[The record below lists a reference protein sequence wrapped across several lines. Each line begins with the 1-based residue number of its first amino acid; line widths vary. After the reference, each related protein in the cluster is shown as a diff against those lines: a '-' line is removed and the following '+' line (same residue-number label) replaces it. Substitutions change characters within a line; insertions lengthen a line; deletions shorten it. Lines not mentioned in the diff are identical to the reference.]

1 MSAGIDYGMGTVNID
16 QETGIRYGVIP
27 VNDVCQAW
35 SDESEPV
42 YPEPDPDEE
51 EPEDFGPEYD
61 PSLYVYS
68 RQGYVATQSAD
79 DTDIFIT
86 KSPFY
91 TKAQFCSPC
100 APGAGHLR
108 NPDPDGVKTYC
119 FGKDWFEDEECP
131 YPYWSVDTNELV
143 YQPVD
148 APDLS
153 GIAKT
158 EHSIGFKEV
167 ADG

>member
-1 MSAGIDYGMGTVNID
+1 MSAGIDYGMGQVNID
-16 QETGIRYGVIP
+16 HDTGIRYGVIP

-51 EPEDFGPEYD
+51 EPEDFGPEYE

-86 KSPFY
+86 KSPYY
-91 TKAQFCSPC
+91 TYGPFCSPC
-100 APGAGHLR
+100 APGAIYLR
-108 NPDPDGVKTYC
+108 NGKKPSPLETESERENHRAYC

-131 YPYWSVDTNELV
+131 YPYWSVDTNEMV
-143 YQPVD
+143 Y
-148 APDLS
+148 
-153 GIAKT
+153 
-158 EHSIGFKEV
+158 
-167 ADG
+167 